1 MQRVCQFASAYG
13 NGKSLKVKED
23 EENERGTPF
32 QRPFA
37 RDDLDVFV
45 KPSPQA
51 ADKAKSL
58 IYGSLPERLLPI
70 ENRTDGRFSGNPAA
84 MDTEMLY
91 GAWKENGDRQ

>member
-1 MQRVCQFASAYG
+1 M
-13 NGKSLKVKED
+13 K
-23 EENERGTPF
+23 RGTPF

-58 IYGSLPERLLPI
+58 IYSLPERLLSI
-70 ENRTDGRFSGNPAA
+70 ENRTDGRFSGNPTA
-84 MDTEMLY
+84 MDIEMLH
-91 GAWKENGDRQ
+91 GAGKENGDRQ